1 MNIEKL
7 RKYGFDDYFN
17 NVYITN
23 INKDGSTSF
32 PARIIAQMGEIYTL
46 LTEKGIFEAKVMGK
60 FIYNAKENKDYPVV
74 GDFVIAKDI
83 DSSMMKEIIKVLDR
97 KNTFSRKM
105 PISGGRKLHN
115 GAIGGGTTEEQVMAA
130 NIDYAFI
137 LCSLDNNFNIS
148 RLERYLLLAKK
159 SKLHIIILL
168 TKLDVCKDYSAY
180 VDKVKEAVN
189 DVEIIGVSSITKQG
203 IDLLWEYIQ
212 PEKTVVLLGSSG
224 VGKSTL
230 LNTLF
235 GKEVQKTNEISNHS
249 GKGKHTTTHR
259 QMFIH
264 QSGCMI
270 IDNPG
275 IKELQLW
282 ADEKDLE
289 LIYSDIIELSNM
301 CKYSNCTHT
310 KEPGCAIKEAIE
322 KGQLSKD
329 RYIRYKKILS
339 EISRLSQRKKE
350 YARINGRGKRR

>member
-1 MNIEKL
+1 MDIKKL
-7 RKYGFDDYFN
+7 RKYGFDNYFN
-17 NVYITN
+17 NEYITN
-23 INKDGSTSF
+23 RNKKDSSEF
-32 PARIIAQMGEIYTL
+32 PARVIAQLGEIYTL

-60 FIYNAKENKDYPVV
+60 FIYNARENKDYPVV
-74 GDFVIAKDI
+74 GDFVITKDI

-115 GAIGGGTTEEQVMAA
+115 GAIDGGTTEEQVMAA

-159 SKLHIIILL
+159 SKLHIIIIL
-168 TKLDVCKDYSAY
+168 TKLDVCNDYPTY
-180 VDKVKEAVN
+180 VNKVKEVVN
-189 DVEIIGVSSITKQG
+189 DVEIIGVSSITNQG
-203 IDLLWEYIQ
+203 IDLLSGYIQ

-235 GKEVQKTNEISNHS
+235 EKEVQKTNVISNHS

-301 CKYSNCTHT
+301 CKYSNCTHS
-310 KEPGCAIKEAIE
+310 KEPGCAVREAIE
-322 KGQLSKD
+322 KGQLSID
-329 RYIRYKKILS
+329 RYIRYKKVLT
-339 EISRLSQRKKE
+339 EIVRLSQRKKE
-350 YARINGRGKRR
+350 YSKMKKRGMR